1 MDKSKK
7 AFKTADEYI
16 RSFPEHISGKLTKL
30 REVIIKSAP
39 EAEEIISYGMP
50 AYKYHG
56 VIAYFAASKNH
67 YALYA
72 YPDSIKA
79 FKDYL
84 KPYSLSKGTIRFTY
98 DKPLPVQL
106 VKDIIKYRVK
116 ANLIKKQLKDEIKTN
131 RVIS

>member
-1 MDKSKK
+1 MDKNKK
-7 AFKTADEYI
+7 AYKTAEEYI

-56 VIAYFAASKNH
+56 IVAYFAASKNH

-79 FKDYL
+79 FQDDL
-84 KPYSLSKGTIRFTY
+84 KSYSLSKGTIRFTY
-98 DKPLPVQL
+98 DKPLPVKL
-106 VKDIIKYRVK
+106 VTDIIRYRVNG
-116 ANLIKKQLKDEIKTN
+116 NLAKKGFRDESKKK
-131 RVIS
+131 VKS